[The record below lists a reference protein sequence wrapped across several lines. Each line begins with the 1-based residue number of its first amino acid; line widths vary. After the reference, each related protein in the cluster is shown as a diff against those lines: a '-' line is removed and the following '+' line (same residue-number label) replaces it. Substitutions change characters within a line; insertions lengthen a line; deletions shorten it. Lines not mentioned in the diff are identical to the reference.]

1 MFSDFLGRAVTHIYF
16 ASFVPPKMGKI
27 VHTNRA
33 YHGFVLNDPDVKRDY
48 IFDDGKILHT
58 EGNTLFYLP
67 KGSSYRVK
75 HIEGNGG
82 CYAINFDMD
91 QPLSVAPFMQALRA
105 HENARRFFKEADHAW
120 SAQSKRATTI
130 ALRSVYDIILTG
142 YDEERRTYVPDS
154 RALQIAPAM
163 AKIRADF
170 YRNELRI
177 SELAALCGMSE
188 VYFRHIFSA
197 LHGKSPKEYIIDM
210 RIERAKSLLASGQF
224 SVREIAALC
233 GYFEETHFSREFK
246 RRTGRRP
253 SEYPNHL

>member
-1 MFSDFLGRAVTHIYF
+1 MFSDFLGGAVTHIYF
-16 ASFVPPKMGKI
+16 ATFVPPNMGKA
-27 VHTNRA
+27 VHTDRA
-33 YHGFVLNDPDVKRDY
+33 YHGFVLNDPDVVRDY
-48 IFDDGKILHT
+48 IFEDGIVLHT

-75 HIEGNGG
+75 RLEGEGG

-105 HENARRFFKEADHAW
+105 PENARRYFREADRAW

-177 SELAALCGMSE
+177 SELAALCGISE
-188 VYFRHIFSA
+188 VYFRRIFHA
-197 LHGKSPKEYIIDM
+197 LHGKSPKEYVIDM
-210 RIERAKSLLASGQF
+210 RIERARRLLSDGSF
-224 SVREIAALC
+224 TVREVAALC

-246 RRTGRRP
+246 RHTGCSP
-253 SEYPNHL
+253 SDYVK